1 MHQHTHKHAYSPIL
15 HPSSTILPAPTQD
28 CKFNMHLP
36 RGTTRPSFA
45 PVTAFH
51 RATQNSFTSTKR
63 GKWGALHVC
72 IAWKIYYHEQ
82 LKKMQQKPNSLH
94 RDLTPEY
101 PATSPPD
108 SAQHKE
114 ADQSSCI
121 HTNLNAPGNRSYLS
135 DSHTSSP
142 ASCHGRTTKTEKLDW
157 EKLEQTATNLHW
169 KEKPA
174 EEEETHR
181 SHRTDTAKD
190 LRLIYKSW
198 DQAVT
203 PEPDRRHSS
212 SLHRKR
218 QHDCDSFIK
227 AKRAKQEIVDNQSDS
242 SAQHINSSDLSV
254 LYPDSSCC
262 NVTRTP
268 VGLVSYPGA
277 QMHPYQT
284 ASWKPVWDAHKR
296 VELHSALKDSS
307 VNSCK
312 EMKIPLVAQTQKEA
326 FHGFF
331 APPLYFPLP
340 SLRQQ
345 ETVYLR
351 GREFL
356 YPHHENLHRH
366 QLPRPGFL
374 ATSYLGP

>member
-15 HPSSTILPAPTQD
+15 HRSSTILPAPTQD
-28 CKFNMHLP
+28 CNFNVHLP
-36 RGTTRPSFA
+36 RGTARPSFA

-51 RATQNSFTSTKR
+51 RATQNSFTST
-63 GKWGALHVC
+63 
-72 IAWKIYYHEQ
+72 
-82 LKKMQQKPNSLH
+82 KMQQKPNSLH

-121 HTNLNAPGNRSYLS
+121 HTDLKAPGNRSHLS

-142 ASCHGRTTKTEKLDW
+142 ASCHGCTTKTEKLDW
-157 EKLEQTATNLHW
+157 EKLEQTNQHW

-181 SHRTDTAKD
+181 IHRTDTAKD
-190 LRLIYKSW
+190 LRLIDKSW
-198 DQAVT
+198 DQTAT

-218 QHDCDSFIK
+218 QHECDSFIK
-227 AKRAKQEIVDNQSDS
+227 AKRAKQELVDNQRDS
-242 SAQHINSSDLSV
+242 SAQHMNSSDLSV

-284 ASWKPVWDAHKR
+284 ASWKPVWDAHRR
-296 VELHSALKDSS
+296 VELRSALKDS
-307 VNSCK
+307 SCK
-312 EMKIPLVAQTQKEA
+312 EMKIPLVAQKEA

-356 YPHHENLHRH
+356 YPHYENLHRH

>member
-1 MHQHTHKHAYSPIL
+1 M
-15 HPSSTILPAPTQD
+15 
-28 CKFNMHLP
+28 
-36 RGTTRPSFA
+36 
-45 PVTAFH
+45 
-51 RATQNSFTSTKR
+51 
-63 GKWGALHVC
+63 
-72 IAWKIYYHEQ
+72 
-82 LKKMQQKPNSLH
+82 
-94 RDLTPEY
+94 
-101 PATSPPD
+101 
-108 SAQHKE
+108 
-114 ADQSSCI
+114 
-121 HTNLNAPGNRSYLS
+121 
-135 DSHTSSP
+135 
-142 ASCHGRTTKTEKLDW
+142 
-157 EKLEQTATNLHW
+157 
-169 KEKPA
+169 
-174 EEEETHR
+174 
-181 SHRTDTAKD
+181 
-190 LRLIYKSW
+190 
-198 DQAVT
+198 T

-227 AKRAKQEIVDNQSDS
+227 AKRAKQEIVDNQRDS

-366 QLPRPGFL
+366 QLPRPGFV
-374 ATSYLGP
+374 ATSYLGPWISF